1 MKNIKKVLFVCTG
14 NSCRSIMAE
23 AYLKKRLAEE
33 GLSIEVRSAGTLGI
47 DGLPSTGETVKVLTE
62 EGIDAKEY
70 GSNGLT
76 EDLIKWADILLVMEP
91 LHRTSILNTVP
102 DAEAR
107 VFLLGQFNTEKGDIA
122 IPDPIGQPLGF
133 YRETFQAIK
142 QSIEELLEWLKK

>member
-1 MKNIKKVLFVCTG
+1 MKNIKKILFVCTG

-102 DAEAR
+102 DVEDR
-107 VFLLGQFNTEKGDIA
+107 VFFLGQFNTEKGDIA
-122 IPDPIGQPLGF
+122 IPDPI
-133 YRETFQAIK
+133 
-142 QSIEELLEWLKK
+142 